1 MEIISSIITLQLQ
14 GGLTIAAIA
23 YIAVAAVWVIGAWA
37 ALRD

>member
-1 MEIISSIITLQLQ
+1 MEIISSILGSQLLD
-14 GGLTIAAIA
+14 GLTVAGFA